1 MTRFLPF
8 ALLLLAAC
16 AVGPDYQR
24 PEAPAS
30 PSFKE
35 LEGWSAA
42 RPQDELPRGEWW
54 SVFGDAEL
62 DRLLARVDISNQNV
76 RAAEA
81 RLRQAKSLSDQA
93 RAGYFPTVS
102 ANASAVRS
110 KSPSLSNAP
119 SFATGAV
126 NTFNANVAVPSW
138 ELDLW
143 GKVRRS
149 VEAGDASWQAS
160 TADLEAAKLSA
171 RAALAQAYF
180 SLRVADVNRRLLEDT
195 VAGYQ
200 RNLELTRNRYNAG
213 VVARLDV
220 VQAEQQL
227 KGAQAQLLDVGV
239 SRAQFEHAIA
249 ILVGDAPARFALAAT
264 KDMPPMPRIPVG
276 LPSTLLERRP
286 DVAAAERSA
295 AAANARI
302 GVAKAAMFPTLSLNG
317 TFGTRA
323 SDIADLFTAPSR
335 LWSIGAAAAQPLF
348 DAGLRRAQTDQA
360 IAVYDEEVAAYRQ
373 TVLTAFQQVEDNL
386 AALRIL
392 EQEAAV
398 QQEVVAA
405 ARRSVE
411 LTTNQY
417 QAGTASYLN
426 VIVTQAALLNSEQ
439 SAANVLG
446 RRLNASVA
454 LIQALGGGWNVESLA
469 SR

>member
-1 MTRFLPF
+1 MKK
-8 ALLLLAAC
+8 LLVFTSLFVAGC

-24 PEAPAS
+24 PDS
-30 PSFKE
+30 VVSSSFKE
-35 LEGWSAA
+35 LEGWRSAT
-42 RPQDELPRGEWW
+42 PQDEAPRGSWW

-62 DRLLARVDISNQNV
+62 DRLLARLDISNQNV

-81 RLRQAKSLSDQA
+81 RVRQAKSVADQA

-126 NTFNANVAVPSW
+126 NTFNANVAASSW

-143 GKVRRS
+143 GKVRRT

-171 RAALAQAYF
+171 RAALAQSYF

-200 RNLELTRNRYNAG
+200 RNLELTQNRYKAG
-213 VVARLDV
+213 VAARVDV

-239 SRAQFEHAIA
+239 SRAQFEHSIA
-249 ILVGDAPARFALAAT
+249 ILIGEAPANFSLAAT
-264 KDMPPMPRIPVG
+264 TDMPAMPRIPVS
-276 LPSTLLERRP
+276 LPSLLLERRP
-286 DVAAAERSA
+286 DVAAAERST

-302 GVAKAAMFPTLSLNG
+302 GVAKAAMFPSLSLSG
-317 TFGTRA
+317 TYGTRA
-323 SDIADLFTAPSR
+323 ADIADLFTVPSR
-335 LWSIGAAAAQPLF
+335 LWSIGAAATQPLF

-360 IAVYDEEVAAYRQ
+360 IGQYDEAVATYRQ

-392 EQEAAV
+392 EEEAAV
-398 QQEVVAA
+398 QAETVEA
-405 ARRSVE
+405 ARKSVE
-411 LTTNQY
+411 LTNNQY
-417 QAGTASYLN
+417 QAGVVSFLN
-426 VIVTQAALLNSEQ
+426 VIITQAALLNAEQ
-439 SAANVLG
+439 NAANVLG
-446 RRLNASVA
+446 RRLNASVG
-454 LIQALGGGWNVESLA
+454 LVQALGGGWSTESLA

>member
-1 MTRFLPF
+1 MKRFLPLAF
-8 ALLLLAAC
+8 FLLAAC
-16 AVGPDYQR
+16 AVGPDYKR
-24 PEAPAS
+24 PDAAS
-30 PSFKE
+30 SDHFKE

-42 RPQDELPRGEWW
+42 RPKDDVPRGEWW

-62 DRLLARVDISNQNV
+62 DRLLARVDVSNQNV

-81 RLRQAKSLSDQA
+81 RLRQAKALSDQA
-93 RAGYFPTVS
+93 RAGYYPTVA

-149 VEAGDASWQAS
+149 VEAGDANWQAS

-200 RNLELTRNRYNAG
+200 RNLELTQNRYKAG

-249 ILVGDAPARFALAAT
+249 ILVGEPPARFSLAAA
-264 KDMPPMPRIPVG
+264 KDMPAMPRIPVG

-302 GVAKAAMFPTLSLNG
+302 GVAKAAMFPTLSLSG

-323 SDIADLFTAPSR
+323 ADIADLFTAPSR
-335 LWSIGAAAAQPLF
+335 LWSIGAAATQPLF

-392 EQEAAV
+392 EQEAAM
-398 QQEVVAA
+398 QEEVVAA

-439 SAANVLG
+439 SAASVLG

-454 LIQALGGGWNVESLA
+454 LIQALGGGWSVESLA